1 MAAVS
6 VLIPVYNTEAYLRKC
21 LDSITNQTLQDL
33 EIICVDDGSTDGS
46 ADILQEYRR
55 RDSRIRIVT
64 KRNGGL
70 PSARNAGLDAASG
83 EYVGFVDSDDWIEP
97 DMFRRLYEAAKEKD
111 CDVVVCGAVPESGLL
126 PREGAGTSNAFRK
139 SDNPPEWLNRA
150 LSPKEGYYKKW
161 KPKLL
166 FKEIGTAPFLWRTL
180 IKRELIEK
188 NGLRLDETV
197 TLGED
202 TAFLCKVYP
211 AARGIMV
218 LPDKLYHYCWNRAG
232 SLMNGTEY
240 RERERKARGHVRLA
254 VSIAADWKERYG
266 DAIMTKRAG
275 AAFAEWILGLLYQ
288 DLIALPLRERMA
300 LARELKPVFERSRAG
315 GIAGRHLR
323 TLVHLSRA
331 EKEGQ
336 RDMNGLRP
344 ETSVIIPAGEKKR
357 DLKRA
362 IQRLAGQKDHSQK
375 KDRKDKNGGRAG
387 EKDGMDE
394 RNGTEIILMDYRTG
408 PGTDAYMERLLRTEN
423 RIRRCPASGDSL
435 AECIREGMLLAQG
448 KRIRILIPGE
458 ENPANAAAGSF
469 REEPPECLLT
479 DMLTALEEIKEE
491 KKEGAEKREEEA
503 LYLWLTGEWMRR
515 YLLSYCLHGRKE
527 GKEAVILLIRI
538 QSLFFRT
545 EEEPESGGRPL
556 LRLAAECLEVLEA
569 AEGSDNARN
578 RVSLV

>member
-97 DMFRRLYEAAKEKD
+97 DMFRRLYETAKEKD

-126 PREGAGTSNAFRK
+126 PQEGAGTPNAFRE

-150 LSPKEGYYKKW
+150 LSPKEGYYKTW

-166 FKEIGTAPFLWRTL
+166 FKEIGTSPFLWRTL
-180 IKRELIEK
+180 IKRELIER
-188 NGLRLDETV
+188 NRLRLDETV

-211 AARGIMV
+211 AAHGIMV
-218 LPDKLYHYCWNRAG
+218 LPDQLYHYCWNRAG
-232 SLMNGTEY
+232 SLMNGMEY
-240 RERERKARGHVRLA
+240 RDRERKARGHVRLV

-288 DLIALPLRERMA
+288 DLIALPLREREA
-300 LARELKPVFERSRAG
+300 LARELGSVFEKNHLG
-315 GIAGRHLR
+315 GIAGRRLQ
-323 TLVHLSRA
+323 TLVHLSRM
-331 EKEGQ
+331 EERQEEPDVSIIVPTGGKKKE
-336 RDMNGLRP
+336 
-344 ETSVIIPAGEKKR
+344 
-357 DLKRA
+357 LKHT
-362 IQRLAGQKDHSQK
+362 IQRLAGQKEPSRK
-375 KDRKDKNGGRAG
+375 KDRRDKNSGRDG
-387 EKDGMDE
+387 EKGGTDE
-394 RNGTEIILMDYRTG
+394 RNGTEIILMDYRTS
-408 PGTDAYMERLLRTEN
+408 PGTDTYIEKLLRKEE
-423 RIRRCPASGDSL
+423 RIRRCPASGGSL
-435 AECIREGMLLAQG
+435 GECIREGILLAQG

-458 ENPANAAAGSF
+458 GNPAKDAVGSF
-469 REEPPECLLT
+469 RGESPERLLT
-479 DMLTALEEIKEE
+479 DILAALEEIKEE
-491 KKEGAEKREEEA
+491 KKEGTGKREEEA

-515 YLLSYCLHGRKE
+515 HLLSYCLRGQKE
-527 GKEAVILLIRI
+527 GKEAVTLLIRI
-538 QSLFFRT
+538 QALLPSGK
-545 EEEPESGGRPL
+545 EEPESGGRPL

-569 AEGSDNARN
+569 AEGRESPA
-578 RVSLV
+578 